1 MLRSLLSGS
10 LLRQRTG
17 YFSSIS
23 GLLRRTQLPTS
34 QHAHPHLP
42 APSLS
47 GSAPALSRGMKVRSS
62 VKLMCDGCAV
72 VKRKGRVYIICSR
85 NPKHKQV
92 CPSIISY
99 SRKTIA
105 KMFIMT
111 APRLKKSSCI
121 AVYTSPP
128 REIDLHRRPSRRGS
142 RLDGSRIRR
151 TDSTLVCLLNYSIT
165 GSTIFLT
172 IPQLKLI
179 LYTIFF
185 LFTFGNFETH
195 PFLQLFV

>member
-92 CPSIISY
+92 CPSISY
-99 SRKTIA
+99 SRTTSTNVYHESA
-105 KMFIMT
+105 KVEEIVLH
-111 APRLKKSSCI
+111 RC
-121 AVYTSPP
+121 YTSPP

-151 TDSTLVCLLNYSIT
+151 TDSTLICL
-165 GSTIFLT
+165 
-172 IPQLKLI
+172 
-179 LYTIFF
+179 
-185 LFTFGNFETH
+185 
-195 PFLQLFV
+195 